1 MEEKALLNKQLLTTR
16 QAQALLAYAR
26 QEIAQALHT
35 REGTGQAAQPG
46 PLLEEPVFQEKRAVF
61 VTLSKRQAL
70 RGCIGSLLAVESL
83 RESVRRNA
91 INAALHDPRF
101 PPLTLEELGSVHI
114 EISVLGAPQ
123 PLTCKE
129 SSELL
134 QQLEPG
140 LDGLIL
146 EGPGGRRATFLP
158 QVWKQLPEAADFLSA
173 LCRKAGLPMDA
184 WKKGGIEGGIAY
196 QRYRVQSF
204 EEAGD
209 DRQ

>member
-91 INAALHDPRF
+91 INAAIQH
-101 PPLTLEELGSVHI
+101 
-114 EISVLGAPQ
+114 
-123 PLTCKE
+123 
-129 SSELL
+129 
-134 QQLEPG
+134 
-140 LDGLIL
+140 
-146 EGPGGRRATFLP
+146 
-158 QVWKQLPEAADFLSA
+158 
-173 LCRKAGLPMDA
+173 
-184 WKKGGIEGGIAY
+184 
-196 QRYRVQSF
+196 
-204 EEAGD
+204 
-209 DRQ
+209 